1 MKQYIENF
9 IEMMAVE
16 RACSRNTQ
24 YAYSKDLYYF
34 CKYLEGRKINFMG
47 IDQEIIREYLKYIN
61 KNGIKN
67 NTSARKLS
75 SLRQFYKFLFQEN
88 ILSHNPMNGI
98 ESPKIS
104 KNLPKIISVNFIM
117 ELIEHV
123 KSEIDQNPSD
133 LINKYRLQRFL
144 SQIEILYSTGIR
156 VSELLSI
163 KLSHF
168 NRSSSFLIVNGKG
181 NKERI
186 VPLTENA
193 IREINQYIALL
204 GNIYDLDNLV
214 FLYPGLGGKSTMTR
228 QYFAKQLK
236 LHSRAAGL
244 DPNQISPH
252 VIRHAFASHMLSNGA
267 DLRAVQQMLGHS
279 DISTTQIYTHIL
291 DEKLKATIKENHP
304 LSKNM

>member
-61 KNGIKN
+61 KNDIKN

>member
-16 RACSRNTQ
+16 RASSRNTQ
-24 YAYSKDLYYF
+24 YAYSKDLQYF
-34 CKYLEGRKINFMG
+34 CKYLEGRKINFMRV
-47 IDQEIIREYLKYIN
+47 DQEIIREYLKYIN

-88 ILSHNPMNGI
+88 ILTHNPMNGI

-117 ELIEHV
+117 QLIEHV

-133 LINKYRLQRFL
+133 LINNYRLQRFL

-193 IREINQYIALL
+193 IREINQYIASL

-228 QYFAKQLK
+228 QYFAKKLK
-236 LHSRAAGL
+236 LYSRAAGL

-279 DISTTQIYTHIL
+279 DISTTEIYTHIL

>member
-34 CKYLEGRKINFMG
+34 CKYLEGRKINFMR

-61 KNGIKN
+61 KNDIKN

-104 KNLPKIISVNFIM
+104 KNLPKIISVNYIM

>member
-61 KNGIKN
+61 KNDIKN

-117 ELIEHV
+117 ELIEHI

>member
-61 KNGIKN
+61 KNDIKN

-104 KNLPKIISVNFIM
+104 KNLPKIISVNYIM

>member
-61 KNGIKN
+61 KNDIKN

-104 KNLPKIISVNFIM
+104 KNLPKIISVNYIM

-123 KSEIDQNPSD
+123 KSGIDQNPSD

>member
-34 CKYLEGRKINFMG
+34 CKYLEGRKINFMR

-61 KNGIKN
+61 KNDIKN

-168 NRSSSFLIVNGKG
+168 NRSSSFLVVNGKG

-236 LHSRAAGL
+236 FHSRAAGL

>member
-61 KNGIKN
+61 KNDIKN

-104 KNLPKIISVNFIM
+104 KNLPKIISVNYIM

-123 KSEIDQNPSD
+123 KSEIGQNPSD

>member
-34 CKYLEGRKINFMG
+34 CKYLEGRKINFMR

-61 KNGIKN
+61 KNDIKN

-117 ELIEHV
+117 QLIEHV

-193 IREINQYIALL
+193 IREINQYIASL

-236 LHSRAAGL
+236 LYSRAAGL

-279 DISTTQIYTHIL
+279 DISTTEIYTHIL

>member
-16 RACSRNTQ
+16 RASSRNTQ
-24 YAYSKDLYYF
+24 YAYSKDLQYF
-34 CKYLEGRKINFMG
+34 CKYLEGRKINFMRV
-47 IDQEIIREYLKYIN
+47 DQEIIREYLKYIN
-61 KNGIKN
+61 KNAIKN

-88 ILSHNPMNGI
+88 ILTHNPMNGI

-117 ELIEHV
+117 QLIEHV

-133 LINKYRLQRFL
+133 LVNNYRLQRFL

-193 IREINQYIALL
+193 IREINQYIASF

-236 LHSRAAGL
+236 LYSRAAGL

-279 DISTTQIYTHIL
+279 DISTTEIYTHIL

>member
-61 KNGIKN
+61 KNDIKN

-104 KNLPKIISVNFIM
+104 KNLPKIISVNYIM

-204 GNIYDLDNLV
+204 GNIYNLDNLV

>member
-16 RACSRNTQ
+16 RASSRNTQ
-24 YAYSKDLYYF
+24 YAYSKDLQYF
-34 CKYLEGRKINFMG
+34 CKYLEGRKINFMRV
-47 IDQEIIREYLKYIN
+47 DQEIIREYLKYIN
-61 KNGIKN
+61 KNAIKN

-88 ILSHNPMNGI
+88 ILTHNPMNGI

-117 ELIEHV
+117 QLIEHV

-133 LINKYRLQRFL
+133 LVNNYRLQRFL

-193 IREINQYIALL
+193 IREINQYIASL

-236 LHSRAAGL
+236 LYSRAAGL

-279 DISTTQIYTHIL
+279 DISTTEIYTHIL

>member
-61 KNGIKN
+61 KNDIKN

-204 GNIYDLDNLV
+204 GNIYNLDNLV

>member
-61 KNGIKN
+61 KNDIKN

-144 SQIEILYSTGIR
+144 SQIEILYSTGMR

-204 GNIYDLDNLV
+204 GNIYNLDNLV

>member
-34 CKYLEGRKINFMG
+34 CKYLEGRKINFMR

-61 KNGIKN
+61 KNDIKN

-193 IREINQYIALL
+193 IREINQYIAFL

>member
-1 MKQYIENF
+1 
-9 IEMMAVE
+9 
-16 RACSRNTQ
+16 
-24 YAYSKDLYYF
+24 
-34 CKYLEGRKINFMG
+34 
-47 IDQEIIREYLKYIN
+47 
-61 KNGIKN
+61 
-67 NTSARKLS
+67 
-75 SLRQFYKFLFQEN
+75 
-88 ILSHNPMNGI
+88 
-98 ESPKIS
+98 
-104 KNLPKIISVNFIM
+104 
-117 ELIEHV
+117 
-123 KSEIDQNPSD
+123 
-133 LINKYRLQRFL
+133 
-144 SQIEILYSTGIR
+144 
-156 VSELLSI
+156 
-163 KLSHF
+163 
-168 NRSSSFLIVNGKG
+168 LIVNGKG

-186 VPLTENA
+186 VHLTENA

>member
-34 CKYLEGRKINFMG
+34 CKYLEGRKINFMR

-61 KNGIKN
+61 KNDIKN

>member
-16 RACSRNTQ
+16 RASSRNTQ
-24 YAYSKDLYYF
+24 YAYSKDLQYF
-34 CKYLEGRKINFMG
+34 CKYLEGRKINFMRV
-47 IDQEIIREYLKYIN
+47 DQEIIREYLKYIN
-61 KNGIKN
+61 KNAIKN

-88 ILSHNPMNGI
+88 ILTHNPMNGI

-117 ELIEHV
+117 QLIEHV

-133 LINKYRLQRFL
+133 LINNYRLQRFL

-193 IREINQYIALL
+193 IREINQYIASL

-236 LHSRAAGL
+236 LYSRAAGL

-279 DISTTQIYTHIL
+279 DISTTEIYTHIL

>member
-16 RACSRNTQ
+16 RASSRNTQ
-24 YAYSKDLYYF
+24 YAYSKDLQYF
-34 CKYLEGRKINFMG
+34 CKYLEGRKINFMRV
-47 IDQEIIREYLKYIN
+47 DQEIIREYLKYIN

-88 ILSHNPMNGI
+88 ILTHNPMNGI

-117 ELIEHV
+117 QLIEHV

-133 LINKYRLQRFL
+133 LINNYRLQRFL

-193 IREINQYIALL
+193 IREINQYIASL

-236 LHSRAAGL
+236 FYSRAAGL

-279 DISTTQIYTHIL
+279 DISTTEIYTHIL

>member
-16 RACSRNTQ
+16 RASSRNTQ
-24 YAYSKDLYYF
+24 YAYSKDLQYF
-34 CKYLEGRKINFMG
+34 CKYLEGRKINFMRV
-47 IDQEIIREYLKYIN
+47 DQEIIREYLKYIN

-117 ELIEHV
+117 QLIEHV

-133 LINKYRLQRFL
+133 LINNYRLQRFL

>member
-1 MKQYIENF
+1 MRQYIENF

-16 RACSRNTQ
+16 RASSYNTQ
-24 YAYSKDLYYF
+24 YAYRKDLQNF
-34 CKYLEGRKINFMG
+34 CNYIEGRKIDFMR
-47 IDQEIIREYLKYIN
+47 IDQETIREYLKYIN
-61 KNGIKN
+61 KYDIKN

-98 ESPKIS
+98 ESPKLS
-104 KNLPKIISVNFIM
+104 KNLPKIISINYIM
-117 ELIEHV
+117 QLIEYI
-123 KSEIDQNPSD
+123 KSEIHRNSSD
-133 LINKYRLQRFL
+133 VINKFRLQRFL

-168 NRSSSFLIVNGKG
+168 NGSSSFLIVNGKG
-181 NKERI
+181 NKERM

-193 IREINQYIALL
+193 IREINEYISSLE
-204 GNIYDLDNLV
+204 NVYDLDNIV
-214 FLYPGLGGKSTMTR
+214 FLYPGLGGKNSMTR

-236 LHSRAAGL
+236 FYSRAAGL
-244 DPNQISPH
+244 DDDQISPH

-291 DEKLKATIKENHP
+291 DEKLKSTIKEKHP
-304 LSKNM
+304 LSKMM

>member
-61 KNGIKN
+61 KNDIKN

-117 ELIEHV
+117 ELIEHI

-204 GNIYDLDNLV
+204 GNIYNLDNLV

>member
-16 RACSRNTQ
+16 RASSRNTQ
-24 YAYSKDLYYF
+24 YAYSKDLQYF
-34 CKYLEGRKINFMG
+34 CKYLEGRKINFMRV
-47 IDQEIIREYLKYIN
+47 DQEIIREYLKYIN
-61 KNGIKN
+61 KNAIKN

-88 ILSHNPMNGI
+88 ILTHNPMNGI

-117 ELIEHV
+117 QLIEHV

-133 LINKYRLQRFL
+133 LINNYRLQRFL

-193 IREINQYIALL
+193 IREINQYIASL

-236 LHSRAAGL
+236 FYSRAAGL

-279 DISTTQIYTHIL
+279 DISTTEIYTHIL

>member
-34 CKYLEGRKINFMG
+34 CKYLEDRKINFMG

-61 KNGIKN
+61 KNDIKN

>member
-61 KNGIKN
+61 KNDIKN

-193 IREINQYIALL
+193 IREINQYIAFL

>member
-1 MKQYIENF
+1 MKHYIENF

-34 CKYLEGRKINFMG
+34 CKYLEGRKINFMR

-61 KNGIKN
+61 KNDIKN

-117 ELIEHV
+117 QLIEHV

-193 IREINQYIALL
+193 IREINQYIASL
-204 GNIYDLDNLV
+204 GNIYDIDNLV

>member
-16 RACSRNTQ
+16 RASSRNTQ
-24 YAYSKDLYYF
+24 YAYSKDLQYF
-34 CKYLEGRKINFMG
+34 RKYLEGRKINFMRV
-47 IDQEIIREYLKYIN
+47 DQEIIREYLKYIN

-88 ILSHNPMNGI
+88 ILTHNPMNGI

-117 ELIEHV
+117 QLIEHV

-193 IREINQYIALL
+193 IREINQYIASL

-236 LHSRAAGL
+236 LYSRAAGL

-279 DISTTQIYTHIL
+279 DISTTEIYTHIL

>member
-61 KNGIKN
+61 KNDIKN

-163 KLSHF
+163 KL
-168 NRSSSFLIVNGKG
+168 
-181 NKERI
+181 
-186 VPLTENA
+186 
-193 IREINQYIALL
+193 
-204 GNIYDLDNLV
+204 
-214 FLYPGLGGKSTMTR
+214 
-228 QYFAKQLK
+228 
-236 LHSRAAGL
+236 
-244 DPNQISPH
+244 
-252 VIRHAFASHMLSNGA
+252 
-267 DLRAVQQMLGHS
+267 
-279 DISTTQIYTHIL
+279 
-291 DEKLKATIKENHP
+291 
-304 LSKNM
+304 

>member
-16 RACSRNTQ
+16 RASSRNTQ
-24 YAYSKDLYYF
+24 YAYSKDLQYF
-34 CKYLEGRKINFMG
+34 CKYLEGRKINFMRV
-47 IDQEIIREYLKYIN
+47 DQEIIREYLKYIN

-88 ILSHNPMNGI
+88 ILTHNPMNGI

-117 ELIEHV
+117 QLIEHV

-133 LINKYRLQRFL
+133 LINNYRLQRFL

-193 IREINQYIALL
+193 IREINQYIASL

-236 LHSRAAGL
+236 LYSRAAGL

-279 DISTTQIYTHIL
+279 DISTTEIYTHIL